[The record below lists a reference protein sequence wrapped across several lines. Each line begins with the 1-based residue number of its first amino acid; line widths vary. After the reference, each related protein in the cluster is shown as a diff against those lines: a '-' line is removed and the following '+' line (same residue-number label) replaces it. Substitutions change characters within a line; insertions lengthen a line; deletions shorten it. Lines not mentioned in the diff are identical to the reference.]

1 MLAAPLIGCPR
12 KEILRLLLSEFGS
25 KDRQVDEEALDH
37 GKLVRE
43 LMIPVKIQ
51 RVGLRIRGGIEIG
64 LLDLHGETGGNK
76 AVLFVVPSGAYGSER
91 RGPDL
96 LLPAPH
102 PPRADHGRVVGQS
115 EIVIELNTNTA
126 AKK

>member
-1 MLAAPLIGCPR
+1 
-12 KEILRLLLSEFGS
+12 
-25 KDRQVDEEALDH
+25 
-37 GKLVRE
+37 
-43 LMIPVKIQ
+43 MIPVKIQ

-64 LLDLHGETGGNK
+64 LLDLHGETSGNK

-102 PPRADHGRVVGQS
+102 PPAL
-115 EIVIELNTNTA
+115 ITAELSVSP
-126 AKK
+126 KLSLS